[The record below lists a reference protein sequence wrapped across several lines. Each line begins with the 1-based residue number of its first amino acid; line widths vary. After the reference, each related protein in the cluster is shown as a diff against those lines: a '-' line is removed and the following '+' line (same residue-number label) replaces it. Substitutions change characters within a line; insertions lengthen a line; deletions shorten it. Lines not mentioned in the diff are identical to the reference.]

1 MGEPLLAQALRL
13 LEEGRDREA
22 LVFLQPPQEGLPEA
36 ERLGRADSVRLVHAD
51 FVSGAPELPDATN
64 VTLRSKR
71 ASHSSGAM
79 IDKMTV
85 IRL

>member
-36 ERLGRADSVRLVHAD
+36 ERLAREQAEREAADRVAAAAWRDGRATVDRL
-51 FVSGAPELPDATN
+51 
-64 VTLRSKR
+64 LR
-71 ASHSSGAM
+71 
-79 IDKMTV
+79 
-85 IRL
+85 

>member
-36 ERLGRADSVRLVHAD
+36 ERLALLGFAAGRGGPSGLPRLD
-51 FVSGAPELPDATN
+51 APMWD
-64 VTLRSKR
+64 
-71 ASHSSGAM
+71 
-79 IDKMTV
+79 
-85 IRL
+85 